1 MMKVRTELY
10 WESANKYGEELCGDK
25 VEAVQSPEETIMVM
39 ADGLGSGVKANILST
54 LTTKIALTMLRQGS
68 SIEETVKTIMAT
80 LPICKIRKIA
90 YSTFTIIRV
99 DSAGNCY
106 IAEYGNPSVI
116 LLREGKVLRLEA
128 TTRQIAGK
136 KVKEYRLKVQRND
149 IFIVMSDGVVHAGV
163 GSILNLGWQWENIA
177 QYIEK
182 VSKVETTIVSL
193 VKLLS
198 TATMNFYMDKPGDD
212 ATIAAMKIISPQF
225 VTVFAG
231 PPQNSDDDEK
241 VVNQL
246 MEKPGKKIV
255 CGGTAAQIVA
265 RVLDRDI
272 KTSTNFIDP
281 AIPPIAWIKGI
292 DLVTEGVLTL
302 DCTRKLL
309 KKFVDINVQYKELR
323 KLEQQKDGA
332 SRLARILLDATDI
345 TFLLGKA
352 INPAHQNPDFPKN
365 LSIKLNIIKELVE
378 ILDKKGK
385 HIEVIYY

>member
-1 MMKVRTELY
+1 MMNVRTELY

-68 SIEETVKTIMAT
+68 SIEETVETIVAT
-80 LPICKIRKIA
+80 LPICKVRKIA

-106 IAEYGNPSVI
+106 IAEYGNPPVI
-116 LLREGKVLRLEA
+116 LLREGSVIKPEGI
-128 TTRQIAGK
+128 TREIAGK
-136 KVKEYRLKVQRND
+136 QVKEYQIKVQRD
-149 IFIVMSDGVVHAGV
+149 DVFIAMSDGVVHAGV
-163 GSILNLGWQWENIA
+163 GGILNLGWQWENIA

-182 VSKVETTIVSL
+182 VSKVEQTIGSL

-212 ATIAAMKIISPQF
+212 ATIAALKIIAPQL
-225 VTVFAG
+225 VTVFTG
-231 PPQNSDDDEK
+231 PPQKPEDDK
-241 VVNQL
+241 NVVSRL
-246 MEKPGKKIV
+246 MEKSGKKVV
-255 CGGTAAQIVA
+255 CGGTAAQITA
-265 RVLDRDI
+265 RVLGREI
-272 KTSTNFIDP
+272 KTSTKFINP
-281 AIPPIAWIKGI
+281 EVPPIAWIKGI

-302 DCTRKLL
+302 ARTRELL
-309 KKFVDINVQYKELR
+309 IRYIDPHAQYRELR
-323 KLEQQKDGA
+323 QLEQKDGA
-332 SRLARILLDATDI
+332 SRLARILMDSTDI

-365 LSIKLNIIKELVE
+365 LSIKLNIVKELAD
-378 ILDKKGK
+378 ILNKMGK
-385 HIEVIYY
+385 HIETIYY